1 VSAGAAS
8 PDSSSGTPSPDPLSD
23 TRAQGRHPAALASRT
38 RTAMVAVAAM
48 SVLVVFAVFYAAWT
62 VYTITVRR
70 TELAKQVEVIA
81 TGISASPGL
90 PGGPGD
96 PDRLR
101 ERLVKVEAGLIGAR
115 LAMTDAS
122 GRVLFA
128 TSTVG
133 RGTFPVARMAPR
145 ADSPVTTVENVA
157 GAGRLLLVA
166 AKLPETT
173 GASYLVASQP
183 LAEIN
188 QARLPAVYL
197 FMFSV
202 LVALVAA
209 WFAGS
214 WLARRIAGPI
224 VRLRGAAEAVTGGDW
239 GHQVPVEGE
248 EEVAALAESF
258 NAMSTRVA
266 DAYAAQKDFV
276 GDVSHELR
284 TPITSIQGFAGALT
298 DGTITGEAER
308 ARYLGVIRDEAAR
321 LADLT
326 STLLALADMDAGTA
340 RFANG
345 PVSASALAESLR
357 SRYTPVAAEARVTME
372 IADLAGTPSGDEAR
386 VLQAITVL
394 VDNALAYTPA
404 GGALRVTTAAA
415 PRGRWRLHVD
425 DSGPGIPPEKREEV
439 FRRFVRLDPSR
450 SKRAGGSGLGLA
462 ICRRMVELM
471 GGRVWAEASDL
482 GGARFVVELPAWD
495 SRA

>member
-1 VSAGAAS
+1 
-8 PDSSSGTPSPDPLSD
+8 
-23 TRAQGRHPAALASRT
+23 
-38 RTAMVAVAAM
+38 MVAVAAL

-70 TELAKQVEVIA
+70 TELAKQVQVIA
-81 TGISASPGL
+81 TGVSASRGL
-90 PGGPGD
+90 PGGATDSGG
-96 PDRLR
+96 LR

-115 LAMTDAS
+115 LALTDAT
-122 GRVLFA
+122 GRVLFV
-128 TSTVG
+128 TSGGG
-133 RGTFPVARMAPR
+133 RETFPVARMAPQ
-145 ADSPVTTVENVA
+145 AGSPVTTVENIV

-214 WLARRIAGPI
+214 WLAHRIAGPI
-224 VRLRGAAEAVTGGDW
+224 VRLRGATEAVTAGDW

-248 EEVAALAESF
+248 EEVAALAASF

-298 DGTITGEAER
+298 DGTVTGEVER
-308 ARYLGVIRDEAAR
+308 ERYLGVIRDEAAR
-321 LADLT
+321 LAELT
-326 STLLALADMDAGTA
+326 STLLVLADMDVGSTQFA
-340 RFANG
+340 RQ
-345 PVSASALAESLR
+345 PVSAPALAEVLR
-357 SRYTPVAAEARVTME
+357 SRYAPVAADAGVTLDV
-372 IADLAGTPSGDEAR
+372 ADLAGTPAGDEPR
-386 VLQAITVL
+386 VLQAITAL
-394 VDNALAYTPA
+394 VDNALAHAPV
-404 GGALRVTTAAA
+404 GGVVRVTTAPA
-415 PRGRWRLHVD
+415 PAGRWRLFVD
-425 DSGPGIPPEKREEV
+425 DSGPGIPTEKREDV
-439 FRRFVRLDPSR
+439 FRRFVRLDPSP
-450 SKRAGGSGLGLA
+450 SKRASGSGLGLA
-462 ICRRMVELM
+462 ICRRVVELM
-471 GGRVWAEASDL
+471 GGRVWADASDL
-482 GGARFVVELPAWD
+482 GGARFVVELPSWEM
-495 SRA
+495 RA